1 MPRTQASLPEPSGIG
16 FVVLLLLICV
26 LIVVNSVVTS
36 AVFQAFNAGGPRW
49 LKEPRLA
56 QPVLFLA
63 PLLMLSIEIW
73 IGSLLSRLWTRPNGD
88 S

>member
-1 MPRTQASLPEPSGIG
+1 MPRIQASLPEPSGIG

-26 LIVVNSVVTS
+26 LIVVNSVIASMVFYAFHTS
-36 AVFQAFNAGGPRW
+36 GPQW

-63 PLLMLSIEIW
+63 PLLMLCIEIW
-73 IGSLLSRLWTRPNGD
+73 IGSLISRFWTRPNGD
-88 S
+88 A